1 MRILFAT
8 NHSYLPER
16 AGGVEANTHEWCV
29 LLGRLGHDVAVLC
42 ALDPRGTYRFR
53 TFLDRR
59 LNGRARATPEHSLR
73 YPVYRAWDVAGH
85 FERVVEHF
93 GPGLVVVQPAD
104 SASLSRRAKACG
116 IPAIIYL
123 HDAELEALRGLEPRS
138 LTDHWLANSRFVAE
152 RATRELEVV
161 PEIIPPLV
169 RAEAYAVHASGR
181 RVLFVNP
188 DPRKGVE
195 IALALAEGR
204 PDIPFDFVECW
215 PSNRDRIGFRRRAEA
230 AGNVAWHPRT
240 PDMRR
245 HYRNAR
251 LLLVPSLWEEGW
263 GRVVT
268 EAQVS
273 GIPALASAHGG
284 LPESVGPGGLL
295 IPPDAGIAAWRDA
308 LDKLWD
314 DGPVYRRLAAAA
326 LDHARRPEIQPQFL
340 MEKFLA
346 VAGAIHR

>member
-16 AGGVEANTHEWCV
+16 AGGVEANTHEWCM
-29 LLGRLGHDVAVLC
+29 LLSRMGHEVAVLC
-42 ALDPRGTYRFR
+42 ALDPRGRYRFR
-53 TFLDRR
+53 TFLQRR
-59 LNGRARATPEHSLR
+59 LSRGGGAFPEHSLG
-73 YPVYRAWDVAGH
+73 YPVYRTWEVAKHLHSVVAH
-85 FERVVEHF
+85 FR
-93 GPGLVVVQPAD
+93 PGLVVVQPAD
-104 SASLSRRAKACG
+104 SASLALQAKGCG
-116 IPAIIYL
+116 MPVILYL
-123 HDAELEALRGLEPRS
+123 HDAELEALGGLEPATIADR
-138 LTDHWLANSRFVAE
+138 WLANSRFVAE
-152 RATRELEVV
+152 RARRKLEVV
-161 PEIIPPLV
+161 PQVIPPLV
-169 RAEAYAVHASGR
+169 RAEAYAVQGLRR

-215 PSNRDRIGFRRRAEA
+215 PSNRDRIDYRRRAKA
-230 AGNVAWHPRT
+230 AGNVAWHART

-251 LLLVPSLWEEGW
+251 LLLVPSVWEEGW

-273 GIPALASAHGG
+273 GIPALARARGG
-284 LPESVGPGGLL
+284 FPESVGPGGLL
-295 IPPDAGIAAWRDA
+295 IPPDAGIAAWRVA
-308 LDKLWD
+308 LDGLWND
-314 DGPVYRRLAAAA
+314 EPLYRRLAAAA
-326 LDHARRPEIQPQFL
+326 LDHARRPEIQPEFL
-340 MEKFLA
+340 AEKFLA